1 MYTKKQFGFDLK
13 NKLFKMQN
21 IRTIT
26 DWAFQLFLDN
36 TEEDLT
42 ELLLTLTTMEE
53 GQEFGYTIE
62 ELHEIADRLI
72 KGDPSITHIGIDP
85 NVKLK
90 CSK

>member
-13 NKLFKMQN
+13 NKLSKMQN
-21 IRTIT
+21 IRTIA
-26 DWAFQLFLDN
+26 DWAFLDDV
-36 TEEDLT
+36 EEDLT

-53 GQEFGYTIE
+53 GQEFEYTIE